1 MEVGFSCPWYRP
13 LASPGDEIKTLNR
26 GIRYESGMYE
36 DPRSVGGRLLM
47 TSILKTV
54 CAVALKARF
63 LARKKASHD
72 AVYLDQMSSKSVVI
86 AN

>member
-1 MEVGFSCPWYRP
+1 MEVGFSCPGADP
-13 LASPGDEIKTLNR
+13 SHPPGDEIKTLNR

-54 CAVALKARF
+54 GAVALKARY
-63 LARKKASHD
+63 LAGKEASHD